1 MMSLLPG
8 SQGSEKDACVS
19 LQLEQEVKIF
29 TAQRWRWGPSVCLP
43 LEPPCC
49 GLLCFCDHIIS
60 PEVTPQSPLV
70 LEVCFF
76 LLLLQDS
83 LLVFLSVHNIRPHVV
98 EKCCTKG
105 LLNCSRQRSPET
117 NLGCLSDPAS
127 SSNPERFAWRWFLNN
142 SPACV
147 LQWWIYLSEQPLH
160 VWLTNSRCLLTE
172 DQMYML

>member
-1 MMSLLPG
+1 MSLLPG

-49 GLLCFCDHIIS
+49 GLLCFCDHVIS

-98 EKCCTKG
+98 GKCCTKG

-117 NLGCLSDPAS
+117 NLGCLSEPG
-127 SSNPERFAWRWFLNN
+127 
-142 SPACV
+142 V
-147 LQWWIYLSEQPLH
+147 LQQSGAVCVKMVLEQLARMR
-160 VWLTNSRCLLTE
+160 LTAMNLLVRTASACLT
-172 DQMYML
+172 D